1 MTQVVFHNVMMLALL
16 SALPFLAVLYLYADH
31 RRKKAL
37 KRFVAA
43 MMLPQLTDCP
53 TDRRR
58 RWKAIALCGAFVFV
72 VIALSRPA
80 WNPTETQ
87 LARAGRDIVFVL
99 DVSRSMLAE
108 DLAPNRLDRAKRAIL
123 DCLEDLKGDRVGLVA
138 FAGSASIISPL
149 THDYQFFRSVLTDVT
164 CDSVTVGGTRIG
176 DAILKV
182 ADDMLADTKAGYQD
196 IILITDGEDHDSKPT
211 AAAEELKLKGA
222 RLIAI
227 GLGDE
232 YQGRR
237 IPVTDDETGQT
248 SFMKHENQE
257 VWSRMPPTA
266 LRHLISVVPESVLL
280 KVGTGTIDLA
290 GIYQQLIVTARN
302 RQYEGETNI
311 RYEEKFQIFVAIA
324 ILLLLLR
331 APMGQRT
338 CHENT
343 RQPDDTSEGTQAAS
357 PPKTAAAYLLALLM
371 VIASTAGAAS
381 TKELITAGNAAYAA
395 GDYTGAV
402 ESYDQALYEEP
413 ESAMVI
419 FNLGSAL
426 YKTGDYESASAA
438 FQEATFVTE
447 DPSLAAKC
455 WYNLGNC
462 LYRQVEMQMRYAEE
476 TEFMP
481 EQANDNLKMAM
492 WLCRQSIGCYR
503 GALDLD
509 PALNDAAHNIE
520 VLCQKTMAI
529 AEDMANLQQLQRQIA
544 KALDDIR
551 KKLLELIQRQQAAAE
566 SSRKIAVPAAATEQL
581 LESQTSKLEFSGL
594 VTTQQGINDDTG
606 RLEED
611 MSKLSSQMPVF
622 SESGEHGEPAIG
634 ISPMETSLRHVSLAR
649 LAQAG
654 AVDNL
659 KRSIAATAAQA
670 QDRAA
675 AELQLALEALPA
687 TQNSGEGEGEEGD
700 SEGEGEYEESDEEGD
715 AESDQSDSF
724 EPADEEMDMT
734 GLPDPSQTPEDILE
748 EELANK
754 QQRSKK
760 RSGEYKAGQKDW

>member
-176 DAILKV
+176 DAIFKV
-182 ADDMLADTKAGYQD
+182 ADDMLADTKAGFQD
-196 IILITDGEDHDSKPT
+196 IILITDGEDHDSEPT

-248 SFMKHENQE
+248 SFMKYENQE
-257 VWSRMPPTA
+257 VWSRMDPKA
-266 LRHLISVVPESVLL
+266 LRQLISTVPESVLF

-343 RQPDDTSEGTQAAS
+343 RQPDDTSENAQAS
-357 PPKTAAAYLLALLM
+357 PVPKTAAAYLLA
-371 VIASTAGAAS
+371 
-381 TKELITAGNAAYAA
+381 
-395 GDYTGAV
+395 
-402 ESYDQALYEEP
+402 
-413 ESAMVI
+413 
-419 FNLGSAL
+419 
-426 YKTGDYESASAA
+426 
-438 FQEATFVTE
+438 
-447 DPSLAAKC
+447 
-455 WYNLGNC
+455 
-462 LYRQVEMQMRYAEE
+462 
-476 TEFMP
+476 
-481 EQANDNLKMAM
+481 
-492 WLCRQSIGCYR
+492 
-503 GALDLD
+503 
-509 PALNDAAHNIE
+509 
-520 VLCQKTMAI
+520 
-529 AEDMANLQQLQRQIA
+529 
-544 KALDDIR
+544 
-551 KKLLELIQRQQAAAE
+551 
-566 SSRKIAVPAAATEQL
+566 
-581 LESQTSKLEFSGL
+581 
-594 VTTQQGINDDTG
+594 
-606 RLEED
+606 
-611 MSKLSSQMPVF
+611 
-622 SESGEHGEPAIG
+622 
-634 ISPMETSLRHVSLAR
+634 
-649 LAQAG
+649 
-654 AVDNL
+654 
-659 KRSIAATAAQA
+659 
-670 QDRAA
+670 
-675 AELQLALEALPA
+675 
-687 TQNSGEGEGEEGD
+687 
-700 SEGEGEYEESDEEGD
+700 
-715 AESDQSDSF
+715 
-724 EPADEEMDMT
+724 
-734 GLPDPSQTPEDILE
+734 
-748 EELANK
+748 
-754 QQRSKK
+754 
-760 RSGEYKAGQKDW
+760 